1 MTRSAGFD
9 HVLVSGLTNSAY
21 GEEGLSLPKT
31 HREPRT
37 VLRYA
42 PSTSSVSTLDKR
54 RKSDPIGFA
63 PRWCSAEH
71 GFTLRWCS
79 AEHGFAPRWCSAE
92 HGFTLIELMIA
103 LFIFGMIATA
113 GVSLLAFSVKAQEV
127 TKARLADIGA
137 SERLSALLS
146 ADLAQVVPRISR
158 DERGAPVPAF
168 RSDRTVLIG
177 YVRGGWGTSGT
188 AHNGLQRVEWR
199 LVEGQFRRATAEM
212 ADGPTNSEPSV
223 MAADVAQV
231 RLRFRTKD
239 GWRDRWDATQASA
252 VPRALELTVIP
263 KHGASL
269 TRLFIVGTGT

>member
-1 MTRSAGFD
+1 MKCSAGFG
-9 HVLVSGLTNSAY
+9 HVLATGLANSAF

-31 HREPRT
+31 HLEPPT

-54 RKSDPIGFA
+54 RKSDSIGFG
-63 PRWCSAEH
+63 PRWCSTEH
-71 GFTLRWCS
+71 GFC
-79 AEHGFAPRWCSAE
+79 PRWCSAE

-103 LFIFGMIATA
+103 LFIFGMIAAA
-113 GVSLLAFSVKAQEV
+113 GVSLLAFSVKAQET
-127 TKARLADIGA
+127 TKARLADIAA

-168 RSDRTVLIG
+168 RSDSNVLIS
-177 YVRGGWGTSGT
+177 YVRSGWGGSGIT
-188 AHNGLQRVEWR
+188 HNGLQRVEWR
-199 LVEGQFRRATAEM
+199 LVDGQLVRAA
-212 ADGPTNSEPSV
+212 ADRTDGIATGTPNV

-231 RLRFRTKD
+231 RLRFRDKD

-252 VPRALELTVIP
+252 VPRALELTVTP
-263 KHGASL
+263 KHGPPL
-269 TRLFIVGTGT
+269 TRLFIVGTGR